1 MSEELD
7 PYGLLSSEALENP
20 YPVYARLRNEAP
32 VYFSPVLQCWLL
44 TRYQDVI
51 GAFRDPRLSSRLT
64 SSYGRH
70 LPPEILASIEPLL
83 KTLASWVIFT
93 DKPEHTRLRGLINK
107 AFTPRMTELLRPRIQ
122 GLVEELLDAV
132 EPAERMDVIKDLANP
147 LPVIVIG
154 EMMGLPRE
162 DRHLLK
168 GWSDMLVGFLGGPFQ
183 TPELFE
189 EAVRGITSMEDYLR
203 QVIAERRKRPGEDLI
218 SQLLAAEE
226 QGGLL
231 NEQEILSTC
240 SLVLFAGHETT
251 TNLIGNAVNALLEHP
266 DQLAVLQREPGAV
279 PTAVEEVLRFDS
291 PVQRQIRLA
300 GEDLEV
306 GGQRISKGQ
315 ALVLVI
321 GSANRDA
328 AQFSEPDR
336 LDVLRKENRHLT
348 FGMGAHFCVGASLGR
363 LEAQL
368 ALGTLLRR
376 FPGLKRAEGTPD
388 RVINLSLR
396 GFTSLPVKLS

>member
-44 TRYQDVI
+44 TRYADVI
-51 GAFRDPRLSSRLT
+51 AAFRDPRLSSRLT
-64 SSYGRH
+64 GAYGKQ
-70 LPPEILASIEPLL
+70 LPPEILASLEPLL
-83 KTLASWVIFT
+83 NTLASWVIFT

-107 AFTPRMTELLRPRIQ
+107 AFTPRMTEQLRPRIQ
-122 GLVEELLDAV
+122 GLVDELLDAV
-132 EPAERMDVIKDLANP
+132 EPAGRMDLITDLANP

-168 GWSDMLVGFLGGPFQ
+168 GWSDTLVGFLGAPLQ
-183 TPELFE
+183 TPEMFE

-231 NEQEILSTC
+231 NEKEVLSTC

-251 TNLIGNAVNALLEHP
+251 TNLMGNAVNALLEHP

-279 PTAVEEVLRFDS
+279 ASAIEEVLRFDS

-306 GGQRISKGQ
+306 GGQHISKGQ
-315 ALVLVI
+315 VLVLVI

-328 AQFSEPDR
+328 AQFPEPDR

-376 FPGLKRAEGTPD
+376 FPHLKRAEGTPE

-396 GFTSLPVKLS
+396 GFTSLPVQLS

>member
-1 MSEELD
+1 MSQDVD
-7 PYGLLSSEALENP
+7 PYGLLTSEALQDP
-20 YPVYARLRNEAP
+20 YPVYARLRAEAP
-32 VYFSPVLQCWLL
+32 VYFSPALQCWLL
-44 TRYQDVI
+44 TRYQDVL

-64 SSYGRH
+64 SSYGRL
-70 LPPEILASIEPLL
+70 LPPELLARLAPLL
-83 KTLASWVIFT
+83 RNLASWVIFT

-107 AFTPRMTELLRPRIQ
+107 AFTPRMTEHLRPRIQ
-122 GLVEELLDAV
+122 ALVDELLDAV
-132 EPAERMDVIKDLANP
+132 EPTGRMDVIADLANP

-162 DRHLLK
+162 DRQRLK
-168 GWSDMLVGFLGGPFQ
+168 SWSDMLVGFLGSPLQ
-183 TPELFE
+183 TPEMFE

-226 QGGLL
+226 QGGILE
-231 NEQEILSTC
+231 EQEILSTC
-240 SLVLFAGHETT
+240 SLVLFGGHETT

-266 DQLAVLQREPGAV
+266 DQLEALQREPGAV
-279 PTAVEEVLRFDS
+279 GSAVEEVLRFDS

-300 GEDLEV
+300 AEDLEV

-315 ALVLVI
+315 TMVLMI

-336 LDVLRKENRHLT
+336 LDILRKENRHLT

-368 ALGTLLRR
+368 ALGTLMRR

-388 RVINLSLR
+388 RMVNLSLR
-396 GFTSLPVKLS
+396 GFTSLPVQLG